1 MTSGVLNA
9 SLMAAWIAC
18 KGTEERKGKEKGGIE
33 ITTQL
38 ESSKTEQTKAVGS
51 EFKKK
56 ISCVKFYHP
65 MVMDLCLA

>member
-51 EFKKK
+51 ELKKN
-56 ISCVKFYHP
+56 SPVLSFTTQW
-65 MVMDLCLA
+65 